1 MVCCYELKK
10 SVIKTQGRQWLL
22 YRGAVR
28 WFISGEGWNRW
39 VSLHS
44 KVDLNVYMW
53 WCTMK
58 KHPAFEYNS
67 II

>member
-1 MVCCYELKK
+1 METVCCYELKK
-10 SVIKTQGRQWLL
+10 SVIKTQQRQWPL

-44 KVDLNVYMW
+44 KVDLNIYGGA
-53 WCTMK
+53 
-58 KHPAFEYNS
+58 H
-67 II
+67 